1 MIPLMDNLRCKLFPL
16 ATLLIIALNCVA
28 FVIEMVAMSSGSG
41 DQFFAAYTF
50 IPAKV
55 MFAIHSG
62 DPHLLLAAAIS
73 IVTAMFLHGG
83 IMHIVGNMLFL
94 FVFGRAMEARLGHA
108 KFTAFYMISGL
119 AATFL
124 QCFSDPSSTVPNLGA
139 SGAIAGV
146 LGGYLL
152 LWPKST
158 ISGLLVPPF
167 MPIKARAYWFLLFW
181 FGMQV
186 FSIIQASGNTSGG
199 GVAYF
204 AHVGGFLAGLVMA
217 FIVKRV
223 QPVTDVCYIPSDCEP
238 CKEDHTD
245 SNDQQ

>member
-1 MIPLMDNLRCKLFPL
+1 MIPLMDNLRCRLFPL
-16 ATLLIIALNCVA
+16 ATLLIIALNCIA
-28 FVIEMVAMSSGSG
+28 FVWESMAIANGNG
-41 DQFFAAYTF
+41 DQFMAMYCM

-55 MFAIHSG
+55 MHAFASG
-62 DPHLLLAAAIS
+62 DPSLIGMAVVS
-73 IVTAMFLHGG
+73 IFTAMFLHGG

-94 FVFGRAMEARLGHA
+94 FVFGRAMEARLGHG
-108 KFTAFYMISGL
+108 KFVAFYIVSGL
-119 AATFL
+119 AATAL
-124 QCFSDPSSTVPNLGA
+124 QVFSDPMSTIPNLGA

-152 LWPKST
+152 LWPKSE

-186 FSIIQASGNTSGG
+186 FDIIQSGGNTAGG

-204 AHVGGFLAGLVMA
+204 AHVGGFLSGLAMA
-217 FIVKRV
+217 FIVKWL
-223 QPVTDVCYIPSDCEP
+223 QPVTDVCYIPSDCKP
-238 CKEDHTD
+238 CKADADAE
-245 SNDQQ
+245 